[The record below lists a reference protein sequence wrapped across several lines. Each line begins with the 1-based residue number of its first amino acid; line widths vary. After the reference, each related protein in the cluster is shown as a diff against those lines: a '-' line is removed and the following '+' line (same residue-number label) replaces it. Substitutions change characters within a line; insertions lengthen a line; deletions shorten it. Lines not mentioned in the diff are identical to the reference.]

1 MNSKQVMDSYGSGAH
16 TRLRH
21 HPLVLSQCRRG
32 GPWVKGKRRYDLAV
46 ARKGKSILG
55 LPLKLFWG
63 KCLAGNDI
71 PPKRW
76 KDELESLG
84 ACHRS

>member
-21 HPLVLSQCRRG
+21 HPLVLSQYRRG
-32 GPWVKGKRRYDLAV
+32 GSWVKGKRRYDLAV

-63 KCLAGNDI
+63 KYPDKMTYH
-71 PPKRW
+71 PKEARMNW
-76 KDELESLG
+76 N
-84 ACHRS
+84 H

>member
-1 MNSKQVMDSYGSGAH
+1 MGVEHTQGSGTTHLYSVNTGAVGH
-16 TRLRH
+16 G
-21 HPLVLSQCRRG
+21 SK
-32 GPWVKGKRRYDLAV
+32 VKRYDLAV

-76 KDELESLG
+76 KYELESLG